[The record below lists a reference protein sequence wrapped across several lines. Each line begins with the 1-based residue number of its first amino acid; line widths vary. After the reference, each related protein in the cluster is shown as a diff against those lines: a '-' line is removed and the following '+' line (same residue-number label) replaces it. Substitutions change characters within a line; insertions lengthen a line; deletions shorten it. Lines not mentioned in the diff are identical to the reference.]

1 MINIKQIRPYGKHLG
16 IDKVPTTINGHP
28 SYPITLPSVIFLKI
42 KKVLITGKDAK
53 QISIPTEKIPVK
65 CKIKKTTQN
74 LAKLVL

>member
-1 MINIKQIRPYGKHLG
+1 MVNVNRIWNG
-16 IDKVPTTINGHP
+16 ITGRHISTKCHF
-28 SYPITLPSVIFLKI
+28 SKI

-74 LAKLVL
+74 LAKLVPN

>member
-1 MINIKQIRPYGKHLG
+1 MWTEYEMELQVDIY
-16 IDKVPTTINGHP
+16 
-28 SYPITLPSVIFLKI
+28 LPSVIFLKI

-74 LAKLVL
+74 LAKLVPN